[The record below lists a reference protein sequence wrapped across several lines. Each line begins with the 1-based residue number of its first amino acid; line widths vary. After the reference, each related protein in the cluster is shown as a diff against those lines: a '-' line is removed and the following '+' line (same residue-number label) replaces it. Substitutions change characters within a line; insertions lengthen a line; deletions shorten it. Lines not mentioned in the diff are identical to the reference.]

1 MLALHVPADISIP
14 FVFGVDEV
22 AERML
27 RSVAKSIIY
36 QKKKKVLEKVQGRN
50 RVREWLENR
59 LLMSS
64 WRIAVCLTYQRET

>member
-50 RVREWLENR
+50 RVRE
-59 LLMSS
+59 
-64 WRIAVCLTYQRET
+64 